1 MSHIRW
7 QVRIVYAD
15 RDERG
20 VVAVLRADPVEW
32 ESGHPLR
39 GGRVLA
45 EIIEEAGG
53 YRWESQDLAMCSSAP
68 FGSLEDCKLSL
79 IHHEDRLGRLELG
92 SLDPIHEY
100 EEETHDLG
108 LP

>member
-1 MSHIRW
+1 MSHSRW

-45 EIIEEAGG
+45 EILDEITNPELPVHPHLTPPEM
-53 YRWESQDLAMCSSAP
+53 RSSTP
-68 FGSLEDCKLSL
+68 K
-79 IHHEDRLGRLELG
+79 
-92 SLDPIHEY
+92 
-100 EEETHDLG
+100 
-108 LP
+108 